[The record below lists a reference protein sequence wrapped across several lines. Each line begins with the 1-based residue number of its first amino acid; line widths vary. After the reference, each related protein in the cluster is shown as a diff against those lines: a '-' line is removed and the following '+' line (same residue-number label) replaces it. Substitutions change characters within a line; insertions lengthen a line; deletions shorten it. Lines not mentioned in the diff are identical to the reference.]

1 MNVSPNDY
9 NRKERRNSSWWSSR
23 HRADSGGIGTLKKI
37 RRLTLFDLVLLL
49 VMMGV
54 LLPLAIRMEGRV
66 DAGPY
71 KVRIDKH
78 YRNEE
83 LTLLLKISLSSGS
96 DAEAGE
102 TVGWS
107 IYDDDGTLLHE
118 EWDIAPLPG
127 KRREF
132 VFQGSSELSVRCEVL
147 AGNENVEILI
157 DRDR

>member
-9 NRKERRNSSWWSSR
+9 NREERRNSSWWSSR
-23 HRADSGGIGTLKKI
+23 HRAGSGGIGTLKKI
-37 RRLTLFDLVLLL
+37 RRLTLLDLVLLL
-49 VMMGV
+49 VIIGV
-54 LLPLAIRMEGRV
+54 LVPWVLQMESGV

-71 KVRIDKH
+71 KIRIDKH
-78 YRNEE
+78 FRNGE

-96 DAEAGE
+96 DAKTGD

-107 IYDDDGTLLHE
+107 IYDDSGNLLHE

-132 VFQGSSELSVRCEVL
+132 VFQGASELSVRCEVL
-147 AGNENVEILI
+147 AGNENIKIMI
-157 DRDR
+157 DSDR

>member
-9 NRKERRNSSWWSSR
+9 NREERRNSSWWSSR
-23 HRADSGGIGTLKKI
+23 HRADSGGIGTLKKV
-37 RRLTLFDLVLLL
+37 RRLTLLDLILLL

-54 LLPLAIRMEGRV
+54 LVPWVLQMDGRV

-71 KVRIDKH
+71 KVRIDKN
-78 YRNEE
+78 YRNGE

-107 IYDDDGTLLHE
+107 IYDEGGALLHE
-118 EWDIAPLPG
+118 EWDIAPPPG

-132 VFQGSSELSVRCEVL
+132 VFQGASELSVRCEVL
-147 AGNENVEILI
+147 AGNDNVKILI